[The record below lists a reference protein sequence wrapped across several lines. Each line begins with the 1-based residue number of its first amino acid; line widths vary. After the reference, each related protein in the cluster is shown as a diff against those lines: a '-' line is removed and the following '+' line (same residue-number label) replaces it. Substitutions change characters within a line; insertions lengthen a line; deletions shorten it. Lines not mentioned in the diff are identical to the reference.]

1 MKARQSA
8 NDARD
13 DSACAAPPGQRP
25 REPISSRAAAAA
37 ISPSRILIV
46 KLTSVGDVLHAFPA
60 VTAIRRRFPEAHLAW
75 LVDYRAADV
84 VAMSPDVDEIIALGA
99 PREGGAFGRPT
110 FAEHLGALREVRAHR
125 FDVVVDM
132 QGLLKSGA
140 FTYLSGA
147 GVRIGF
153 GDARIGN
160 RWATNVKLSSLQPRL
175 HATEAYCAFATVL
188 GAEPRRHE
196 FRMCVPDADARASEQ
211 LLAQEGV
218 AADAAMAAIVPGSAW
233 PSKRWPPEH
242 FAELSAC
249 LGTQHGMRVI
259 VLGYR
264 DDAEA
269 ADLIVDRCS
278 QDAASLAG
286 KTTLGQA
293 IAVAARCKLVV
304 GGDTG
309 LVQVAAAMGVPTV
322 AIYGPT
328 DPSLTGPVGPRVRT
342 VQHTVG
348 CWPCRE
354 RRCEHWECMRELRPE
369 TVCEAAAELLDV
381 GTGAAP

>member
-1 MKARQSA
+1 
-8 NDARD
+8 
-13 DSACAAPPGQRP
+13 
-25 REPISSRAAAAA
+25 
-37 ISPSRILIV
+37 V

-60 VTAIRRRFPEAHLAW
+60 VSAIRRRFPDAHLAW
-75 LVDYRAADV
+75 LVDYRGADV
-84 VAMSPDVDEIIALGA
+84 VAMSPDVDEAIALGA
-99 PREGGAFGRPT
+99 RRAEGAFGRPT
-110 FAEHLGALREVRAHR
+110 FAEHWQALRQVRAGR

-147 GVRIGF
+147 RVRIGF

-160 RWATNVKLSSLQPRL
+160 RWATNVKLPSLEPGL
-175 HATEAYCAFATVL
+175 H
-188 GAEPRRHE
+188 
-196 FRMCVPDADARASEQ
+196 
-211 LLAQEGV
+211 
-218 AADAAMAAIVPGSAW
+218 AADAYCEFARLLGAQPNRDEFRIRVPEADVRAAEQFLARARVPADAALAGIVPGSAW

-242 FAELSAC
+242 FAELAAW
-249 LGTQHGMRVI
+249 LAEEQGMRI
-259 VLGYR
+259 AVLGHR

-269 ADLIVDRCS
+269 ADLIAARCAES
-278 QDAASLAG
+278 AVSLAG
-286 KTTLGQA
+286 ETTLGQA
-293 IAVAARCKLVV
+293 IGVAWRCRLVV

-309 LVQVAAAMGVPTV
+309 LIQVAAALDVPTV

-328 DPSLTGPVGPRVRT
+328 DPALTGPIGPRVRV
-342 VQHTVG
+342 VQSKVD

-381 GTGAAP
+381 RMGASS